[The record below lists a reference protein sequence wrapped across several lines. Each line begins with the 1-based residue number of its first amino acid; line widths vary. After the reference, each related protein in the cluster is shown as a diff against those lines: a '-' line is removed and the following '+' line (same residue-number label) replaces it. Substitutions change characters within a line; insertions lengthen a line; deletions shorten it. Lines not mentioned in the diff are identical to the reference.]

1 MSDQK
6 KSIVEWKP
14 PLDQPALVVNT
25 QFGER
30 QLRTAVPNEAFWY
43 KWRHQED
50 SLKEKGV
57 SVRKDEKTGEF
68 VIEWWA
74 PIKAKNQAQRL
85 EMSEAHDS
93 SRAIPVPDGLDYLPY
108 QRAGIAYALDTPG
121 TLIADEMGL
130 GKTIQAIGVI
140 NADPSLMRVL
150 IICPATLK
158 LNWRNELNRWLV
170 RPHSVEIAEGKSW
183 PSHFGAADDGETE
196 ITIINYDIL
205 TNHSPVIHRREW
217 DLVIAD
223 EAHYL
228 KNSKAQRTKVI
239 FGGGRGK
246 ARTEPIRSRRF
257 LALSGTPILNRP
269 VEIWT
274 VVHYLAPHEFP
285 NFYQFAKRFC
295 GGEPGFGGSIDTS
308 GASNLDELQTKLRR
322 SCMVRRLKKDVLKEL
337 PAKVRQVIELPPS
350 DQIRRILDRE
360 RQQWQLRE
368 DSIRALETRRDRARV
383 SGDEDDYKN
392 ATRELRE
399 AATVAFTEMSA
410 VRREI
415 AVQKIPFVVQSLK
428 SLLESTDEKIVVMAH
443 HHEMVDALCSQ
454 LAQYGVVK
462 IDGRMTDKAARQRA
476 VEDFQKNPRIRLFV
490 GSIKAAGV
498 GITLT
503 ASRTVVFAEL
513 DWVPG
518 NMDQCE
524 DRCHRIGQE
533 DTVLVQYLV
542 LEGSID
548 ALMAKRLVEKKDV
561 INAALNDGKG
571 TEVEE
576 RDCPDDAP
584 EITVGQKAPSKYLEI
599 GRRMTEDQRE
609 LAHHCVKLIAAKDGD
624 RASAVNGQGFSKL
637 DSDLGHQFAEMS
649 NITVA
654 QAGLCRTLALK
665 YRRQLPQ
672 HLIERLDER
681 SS

>member
-1 MSDQK
+1 MSEKRQ
-6 KSIVEWKP
+6 SIVEWNP
-14 PLDQPALVVNT
+14 PLDQPAKVVNT

-30 QLRTAVPNEAFWY
+30 LLRTAEPNEAFWV
-43 KWRHQED
+43 KWKHQRD
-50 SLKEKGV
+50 QLKEKGV
-57 SVRKDEKTGEF
+57 SVRKDERTGEF

-93 SRAIPVPDGLDYLPY
+93 DREIPVPEGLSYLPY
-108 QRAGIAYALDTPG
+108 QRAGISYALDTPG

-130 GKTIQAIGVI
+130 GKTIQAIGVM
-140 NADPSLMRVL
+140 NADSSIMRALVV
-150 IICPATLK
+150 CPATLK
-158 LNWRNELNRWLV
+158 LNWKNEIRRWLV
-170 RPHSVEIAEGKSW
+170 RPCSIEIAEGKNW
-183 PSHFGAADDGETE
+183 PSHFGAADDGELE

-205 TNHSPVIHRREW
+205 TNHSPSIHGREW
-217 DLVIAD
+217 DLIVAD

-228 KNSKAQRTKVI
+228 KNSKAQRTKVM

-246 ARTEPIRSRRF
+246 ARIEPVKSKRF
-257 LALSGTPILNRP
+257 IALSGTPILNRP

-274 VVHYLAPHEFP
+274 VVHHLAPHEFP
-285 NFYQFAKRFC
+285 NYYQFAKRFC
-295 GGEPGFGGSIDTS
+295 GGQQGFGGSLDVS

-322 SCMVRRLKKDVLKEL
+322 SCMVRRQKKDVLKEL
-337 PAKVRQVIELPPS
+337 PPKIYQLIEMPPS
-350 DQIRRILDRE
+350 DQIRRVLDRE
-360 RQQWQLRE
+360 RQQWELRE
-368 DSIRALETRRDRARV
+368 DSVRALETRRERAKA
-383 SGDEDDYKN
+383 SGDDADYKA
-392 ATRELRE
+392 ATQALRE
-399 AATVAFTEMSA
+399 ATSVAFSEMSA
-410 VRREI
+410 VRKEI

-476 VEDFQKNPRIRLFV
+476 VDDFQKDPRIRLFV
-490 GSIKAAGV
+490 GSIRAAGV

-503 ASRTVVFAEL
+503 ASSTVVFAEL

-518 NMDQCE
+518 MMDQAA
-524 DRCHRIGQE
+524 DRCHRIGQK

-548 ALMAKRLVEKKDV
+548 AMMAKRLVEKKEV

-624 RASAVNGQGFSKL
+624 RASAINGQGFSKL
-637 DSDLGHQFAEMS
+637 DSDIGHQFAEMS

-672 HLIERLDER
+672 HLIDRLNERH
-681 SS
+681 